1 MSSFEFRT
9 AANIQVQT
17 GGAERLASF
26 LPKPAPGRKRVF
38 FLTDQVLLDLG
49 IVAGAL
55 NSLEEAGFEVSTCAD
70 VVPDPPEEMVLSVTE
85 LARRSQADMVIAMG
99 GGSTMDTAKI
109 VAALLG
115 SDQAL
120 SDMYGVNQISGAR
133 SPLILIPT
141 TAGTGSEV
149 TPVSI
154 VTVDGTR
161 KMGVSSPV
169 LFPDLALLDAT
180 LTLGLPAKMTAATG
194 IDAMVHAIEAFTS
207 RIKKNPVSDAVA
219 ELALKK
225 LHANILRAC
234 KDGSDLEARE
244 DMLIGAMLGGQAFA
258 NAPVAAVHALA
269 YPIGSKFHVAHG
281 LSNSLV
287 LPSVLAFNAPAAE
300 EEYAY
305 LADLIGLAPSSSALI
320 DEMSRIADET
330 GIETRLSEVGVKVEH
345 LPDLA
350 RDAIDI
356 QRLLINNPRE
366 VTFEDALACYEA
378 AL

>member
-26 LPKPAPGRKRVF
+26 LPRPGPGQKRVF

-55 NSLEEAGFEVSTCAD
+55 SSLEEAGFEVTTCAD
-70 VVPDPPEEMVLSVTE
+70 VVPDPPEDMVLSVTE
-85 LARRSQADMVIAMG
+85 IARRSQADMVIAMG

-120 SDMYGVNQISGAR
+120 SDMYGVNQITGTR

-180 LTLGLPAKMTAATG
+180 LTLGLPAQMTAATG

-207 RIKKNPVSDAVA
+207 RLKKNPVSDAVA

-234 KDGSDLEARE
+234 EDGSDIEARE
-244 DMLIGAMLGGQAFA
+244 NMLIGAMLGGQAFA

-269 YPIGSKFHVAHG
+269 YPLGATFHVAHG

-300 EEYAY
+300 QEYAH
-305 LADLIGLAPSSSALI
+305 LAKLIGLAPSSTALI

-330 GIETRLSEVGVKVEH
+330 GIETRLSQVGVNADH

-366 VTFEDALACYEA
+366 VTLKDALACYEA